1 MNNNLYKKNN
11 SISSSS
17 KNKSN
22 NNNINLQKDNNQTKK
37 YKKYYDFSQG
47 DHVKCIGPCYPK
59 NTLFYNPITLEAFK
73 SKEQNLCPIDP
84 KSVNGFID
92 EEQVDKCNINDENFD
107 YENYDMF
114 EDILQIAITYDVFL
128 KQIYDLSNFQQVNH
142 FIENN
147 INELPILTQKRLI
160 NSIYQVYKD
169 DDSFPTD
176 NYIVVIKH
184 IFKELYNIDAKS
196 KKIINYIMNNK
207 YKTNWTDLFKY
218 LYKKLSKK

>member
-1 MNNNLYKKNN
+1 MLVN
-11 SISSSS
+11 SVVTGNRFSAHSSSGIS
-17 KNKSN
+17 
-22 NNNINLQKDNNQTKK
+22 I
-37 YKKYYDFSQG
+37 
-47 DHVKCIGPCYPK
+47 
-59 NTLFYNPITLEAFK
+59 K
-73 SKEQNLCPIDP
+73 SKDQNLCPIAP
-84 KSVNGFID
+84 GSIKEINGKLNEPAD
-92 EEQVDKCNINDENFD
+92 TCNINNDNFD

-184 IFKELYNIDAKS
+184 IFKELYNIEAKS

-207 YKTNWTDLFKY
+207 YKTNWNDLFEY
-218 LYKKLSKK
+218 LYKWYSKTFYWK